1 MTPRREY
8 SLWLMP
14 SGDVYDELA
23 KLNSRLSR
31 EYGSPSFEPHVTL
44 IGELVGPKGD
54 ILHRTSELAAIVRP
68 YTIRLT
74 RVGYSPEFSRCLFI
88 KAEETDDVMQ
98 ANLRAR
104 QIFGLEQESIY
115 IPHLSL
121 MYGRFNPEKKE
132 EIIRRIGRKFDL
144 SFWVNSIHLFST
156 GWGPENW
163 YRVQEFVLE

>member
-14 SGDVYDELA
+14 SGHVYDELT
-23 KLNSRLSR
+23 KLNSLLSR
-31 EYGSPSFEPHVTL
+31 EYASPIFEPHVTL
-44 IGELVGPKGD
+44 IGELIGSEED
-54 ILHRTSELAAIVRP
+54 MLHKTSQLAAIVRP

-88 KAEETDDVMQ
+88 KAEEADDVMQ

-104 QIFGLEQESIY
+104 QIFGLEQESRY
-115 IPHLSL
+115 TPHLSL
-121 MYGRFNPEKKE
+121 MYGRFPPETKE
-132 EIIRRIGRKFDL
+132 EIIRKIGKEFEL
-144 SFWVNSIHLFST
+144 SFLVNSIHLFST

-163 YRVQEFVLE
+163 YRVREFIL